1 MTTPDSTRLPVLVLG
16 ATGGQGGAV
25 AAALIRAGRPVR
37 ALVRDPAA
45 PAARRLAAAGAQ
57 LATGDFT
64 DPAALSAAMQGA
76 AAAFALTTPFE
87 SGPGA
92 ELEQGRAI
100 IEAAAAARL
109 GHLVFSS
116 VAGATQDT
124 GIPHFESKAAVERV
138 LTASGLPHTVVAPT
152 YFYDNALGG
161 ADRLRRG
168 VLDLPLPADHQ
179 LQQLDRTDLGSFV
192 ELVLRDPATFAG
204 RRIELAS
211 DAPTPAQMSQALSA
225 ALGRPVRFDEV
236 PMSAVRQGS
245 PDMAAMWGFLRGR
258 GYQADIGAL
267 HRGYPEVA
275 WSTFRAWA
283 QRAAGPALA
292 PPAA

>member
-1 MTTPDSTRLPVLVLG
+1 MTTPGSTLPPVLVLG

-57 LATGDFT
+57 LAAGDFT
-64 DPAALSAAMQGA
+64 DPETLTTAMQGA

-100 IEAAAAARL
+100 VEAAAAARL

-116 VAGATQDT
+116 VAGATQET
-124 GIPHFESKAAVERV
+124 GIPHFESKAAVERI
-138 LTASGLPHTVVAPT
+138 LAASGLPHTVVAPT

-161 ADRLRRG
+161 AEQLRRG
-168 VLDLPLPADHQ
+168 VLELPLPAGHQ

-192 ELVLRDPATFAG
+192 ELVLRDPAAFAG
-204 RRIELAS
+204 RRVELAS

-225 ALGRPVRFDEV
+225 ALGRPVRFEEV

-245 PDMAAMWGFLRGR
+245 ADMAAMWEFLRGR

-267 HRGYPEVA
+267 NHDYPEVA
-275 WSTFRAWA
+275 WTSFRTWA
-283 QRAAGPALA
+283 QRTAGPALA